1 MPEEPEFTSANVD
14 QWVSNLIDKARDS
27 HPLVNEDVLKRIE
40 QLLKGQIS
48 ERNLTQTNLK
58 SVATQL
64 LLDMVPK
71 QPDPEGT

>member
-1 MPEEPEFTSANVD
+1 MPEKPEYTSDSAD

-27 HPLVNEDVLKRIE
+27 NPLVNEDVLKSIE